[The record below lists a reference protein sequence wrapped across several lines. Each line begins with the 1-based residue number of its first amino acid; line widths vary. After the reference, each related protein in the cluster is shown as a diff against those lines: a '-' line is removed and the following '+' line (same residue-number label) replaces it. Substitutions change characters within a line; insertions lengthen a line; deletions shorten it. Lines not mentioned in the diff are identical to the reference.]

1 MAQNWFQHTFRRQRF
16 QTQSQ
21 AATLAILGIFIALVL
36 GALYLSQVASFAIT
50 NREIEDLIAQR
61 DELERTNEQLIAE
74 IASFRTVPRL
84 MTRAQ
89 EIGFRTATNAD
100 IEYLVVAGYNPDQ
113 TLDIVEASSAQP
125 DIEEIPV
132 YDETF
137 GGWIEQ
143 QLASLRDQF
152 EGFGTGTN

>member
-16 QTQSQ
+16 QPQNQ
-21 AATLAILGIFIALVL
+21 AAAIAILGIIIALIL

-50 NREIEDLIAQR
+50 NREIEDLITQR

-84 MTRAQ
+84 LARAQ
-89 EIGFRTATNAD
+89 EIGFRPATNAD
-100 IEYLVVAGYNPDQ
+100 IEYLVVDGYNPNRAL
-113 TLDIVEASSAQP
+113 TIVDTNP
-125 DIEEIPV
+125 IEDELETVPV

-137 GGWIEQ
+137 SGWLEQ
-143 QLASLRDQF
+143 QFASLRRQF
-152 EGFGTGTN
+152 EEFGNE

>member
-16 QTQSQ
+16 QTQNQ

-50 NREIEDLIAQR
+50 NREIEDLIAER
-61 DELERTNEQLIAE
+61 DQLERTNEQLIAE
-74 IASFRTVPRL
+74 LASLRTVPRL

-89 EIGFRTATNAD
+89 DIGFRTATNAD
-100 IEYLVVAGYNPDQ
+100 IEYLVVAGYNPDE

-125 DIEEIPV
+125 EAETIPV

-143 QLASLRDQF
+143 QLAILRGQF
-152 EGFGTGTN
+152 EDFGS